1 MNLDKII
8 KISVKGRNIERYLK
22 RIIKNNINYIKVI
35 VIDDSEI
42 NMVLRYNDY
51 LELIKYKTILY
62 KVEIID
68 KVGILKLSEKL
79 NNNKILIIFMILGLG
94 LLYGLSNVIFNVK
107 VIHHDKNV
115 RELVYKELENNG
127 ITKFSFKK
135 SYLELEKIEDRILSN
150 NKDRLEWLEIV
161 IEGTFVTVRVEERL
175 LNNSNNNFRYQDIVS
190 KKNSVIKRINASN
203 GEVVKEEGMYV
214 RKGDVI
220 ISGTILHPDN
230 TSSLTMANGEVY
242 GEVWYEVDIN
252 YPFVYQESN
261 LTGRNRKG
269 IVIKFF
275 NKKFNLFGG
284 SNYKSFA
291 SKNKVL
297 FKDNFLNLEVIR
309 EKQYELD
316 IKDEVYTEELVENRA
331 VQYIKDKMMKDNSD
345 IIEVYDV
352 KVLYRDINYDGIQFK
367 FFVTTIESIGE
378 LRLINRD
385 NTGKIS
391 E

>member
-115 RELVYKELENNG
+115 RELVYNELKNNS
-127 ITKFSFKK
+127 ITRFSFKK

-150 NKDRLEWLEIV
+150 NKDKLEWLEIV
-161 IEGTFVTVRVEERL
+161 VNGTFVSVKVEERII
-175 LNNSNNNFRYQDIVS
+175 NDKKDNYKYQSIIA
-190 KKNSVIKRINASN
+190 KKNAVIDEIKANR
-203 GEVVKEEGMYV
+203 GEVLKEKGMYV
-214 RKGDVI
+214 KKGEVI
-220 ISGTILHPDN
+220 ISGYVKHPDN
-230 TSSLTMANGEVY
+230 TSGLTMGDGSVY
-242 GEVWYEVDIN
+242 GEVWYEVDID

-261 LTGRNRKG
+261 VTGKSKNG
-269 IVIKFF
+269 LVIKFF
-275 NKKFNLFGG
+275 NKEFNLFGKG
-284 SNYKSFA
+284 DYRSF
-291 SKNKVL
+291 SRKNKVL
-297 FKDNFLNLEVIR
+297 FKDNLLNLKVIK
-309 EKQYELD
+309 EKRYELD
-316 IKDEVYTEELVENRA
+316 IRDEVYTAELVEGKA
-331 VQYIKDKMMKDNSD
+331 ISYVKEKMIKDNSD
-345 IIEVYDV
+345 IKEIVKIKVISREVDYDSI
-352 KVLYRDINYDGIQFK
+352 RFN
-367 FFVTTIESIGE
+367 FFVTTIEDIGE
-378 LRLINRD
+378 SVEIGSD
-385 NTGKIS
+385 EKVS
-391 E
+391 